1 MNTATK
7 NQAKEALDAETE
19 LATELALSILKS
31 LTDKA
36 TSNLQVLNALHVTYC
51 TYVQANPFL
60 ADVAISQTKGQ
71 LQALQLI
78 AAKAATKPTTH

>member
-7 NQAKEALDAETE
+7 KQTEEAADV
-19 LATELALSILKS
+19 ATELALSILKS
-31 LTDKA
+31 LADKA

-60 ADVAISQTKGQ
+60 ADAAIRQTEGQ

-78 AAKAATKPTTH
+78 VRKNTKPTTH